1 MSALDRWAPR
11 GSWIQS
17 PGYDLGFFILAP
29 ALTLP
34 IVMLEL
40 WGWGR
45 VALAG
50 GVLALAHYL
59 STFAFFAWDEN
70 RLHWRT
76 HWVPFFAGPVVI
88 CLGYLALV
96 ASEAFR
102 AISFLLFFWNAY
114 HVSRQSC
121 GLLSIYRH
129 RGGVADPRQKEVANG
144 AIVSTSL
151 WLALWNIETHGS
163 VLPLLA
169 AVSPRLPGLL
179 RLGLGVVAVVS
190 LGRLALALGRRAGGG
205 GLRLPELAFVG
216 TSLLLFNPYLWL
228 PTSGG
233 ATYAML
239 LPHYVQYLGLLWL
252 VHRRKFRSPEG
263 SPAQR
268 ALQRLSAH
276 TVTLVGVLAT
286 VSVTIVAVRFVLVRA
301 GHPETFEA
309 FYLLLAFVHFYLDA
323 LLWAFRDPH
332 VRRML
337 APHLMQGAVARG

>member
-1 MSALDRWAPR
+1 MVRRA
-11 GSWIQS
+11 SWIQS

-29 ALTLP
+29 VLTLP
-34 IVMLEL
+34 IILLEL

-50 GVLALAHYL
+50 GILALAHYC

-70 RLHWRT
+70 RIHYRT
-76 HWVPFFAGPVVI
+76 HWLPFFAGPMVI
-88 CLGYLALV
+88 CLAYLLLIAT
-96 ASEAFR
+96 EAFR
-102 AISFLLFFWNAY
+102 TISFLLFFWNAY

-129 RGGVADPRQKEVANG
+129 RAGVADPRQKDVANG

-151 WLALWNIETHGS
+151 WLALWNIATHPS
-163 VLPLLA
+163 VLPLLT

-179 RLGLGVVAVVS
+179 RLALGVVAAVT
-190 LGRLALALGRRAGGG
+190 LARLARALWRRAGGG
-205 GLRLPELAFVG
+205 GLRAPELAFVA
-216 TSLLLFNPYLWL
+216 TSLLLFTPYLWL

-268 ALQRLSAH
+268 ALQLLSAH

-286 VSVTIVAVRFVLVRA
+286 VSVTFVAVRLLLVHA
-301 GHPETFEA
+301 GHPSTFEA

-323 LLWAFRDPH
+323 LFWAFRDPH

-337 APHLMQGAVARG
+337 APYLMQGAVARG

>member
-1 MSALDRWAPR
+1 
-11 GSWIQS
+11 
-17 PGYDLGFFILAP
+17 
-29 ALTLP
+29 
-34 IVMLEL
+34 
-40 WGWGR
+40 
-45 VALAG
+45 
-50 GVLALAHYL
+50 
-59 STFAFFAWDEN
+59 
-70 RLHWRT
+70 
-76 HWVPFFAGPVVI
+76 
-88 CLGYLALV
+88 
-96 ASEAFR
+96 
-102 AISFLLFFWNAY
+102 
-114 HVSRQSC
+114 
-121 GLLSIYRH
+121 
-129 RGGVADPRQKEVANG
+129 
-144 AIVSTSL
+144 
-151 WLALWNIETHGS
+151 
-163 VLPLLA
+163 
-169 AVSPRLPGLL
+169 L